1 MLKKL
6 ALALMIA
13 TTAQAEITIE
23 RFELDEAISLMY
35 LWTDINDFDPNA
47 MLAINHFYKLWCDDI
62 DGKIKSK
69 DDIRYIA
76 RLSHMY
82 AEVMLTYYFP
92 QEDTLP
98 TLP

>member
-1 MLKKL
+1 MIKKL
-6 ALALMIA
+6 ILGLMIA
-13 TTAQAEITIE
+13 TIAQAEITIE

-35 LWTDINDFDPNA
+35 LWTDIHDFDPGA
-47 MLAINHFYKLWCDDI
+47 MLAINHFYKQWCDDI
-62 DGKIKSK
+62 DGKIKSE
-69 DDIRYIA
+69 DDIRYVA

-92 QEDTLP
+92 LEDTLP